1 MTSARRSAHQR
12 KVAIAS
18 ADADAGMPAVPSEDE
33 IEEARSPLYIS
44 LLGSALSRG
53 AFTADA
59 CSEENIPVQNN
70 PRPLRRLMGD
80 KAEYWVN
87 GSGDLL
93 HMKFVARLDF
103 HGQYSRLGPYFNL
116 FDSGIDVASLKKT
129 RAQYELHFLAPE
141 DEDSGDYPQEA
152 LEMSCRVLD
161 TLSALTT
168 DIEDTR
174 NAGIPEA
181 EHPAMSGFVRAYTR
195 DSKDCFVLVVQSEPL
210 FKDLPKEGSAIPRIS
225 RKDIGKSGVLLSPK
239 FLRICDLHDP
249 DNRYS
254 GLGSLKEA
262 KVECPE
268 VRDDKGLLI
277 HPREYGIKLA
287 RARFVEVEV
296 YLKLWNISK
305 SDKDEA
311 TARERYGSRNYQLIL
326 RRMQLLPSMEY
337 MMLQMLAKG
346 KRKAS
351 EDLGSPS
358 PVKRPSAVPNED
370 KEMEDL

>member
-116 FDSGIDVASLKKT
+116 FDSGVCVAFEGLPLLT
-129 RAQYELHFLAPE
+129 QHF
-141 DEDSGDYPQEA
+141 
-152 LEMSCRVLD
+152 RV
-161 TLSALTT
+161 
-168 DIEDTR
+168 
-174 NAGIPEA
+174 
-181 EHPAMSGFVRAYTR
+181 
-195 DSKDCFVLVVQSEPL
+195 
-210 FKDLPKEGSAIPRIS
+210 
-225 RKDIGKSGVLLSPK
+225 
-239 FLRICDLHDP
+239 
-249 DNRYS
+249 
-254 GLGSLKEA
+254 
-262 KVECPE
+262 
-268 VRDDKGLLI
+268 
-277 HPREYGIKLA
+277 
-287 RARFVEVEV
+287 
-296 YLKLWNISK
+296 W
-305 SDKDEA
+305 SD
-311 TARERYGSRNYQLIL
+311 RCGQ
-326 RRMQLLPSMEY
+326 P
-337 MMLQMLAKG
+337 
-346 KRKAS
+346 
-351 EDLGSPS
+351 
-358 PVKRPSAVPNED
+358 
-370 KEMEDL
+370 